1 MVLHPDVVKAAQDEL
16 DRVCGDRMP
25 DLGDWSDLRYIRGCI
40 KEALRWMPASPL
52 GIPHA
57 LIKNDEY
64 MGYRLPDGATVICNI
79 RAIHND
85 SERYSDPRLF
95 DPTRWAHDDQTAAE
109 SANNAHVSQR
119 DHFMF
124 GAGRRMCQGIH
135 IAERSLYLAVARLLW
150 AFDFAQSIDP
160 ITNVEV
166 PISDMDDLQGGM
178 FVMPR
183 PFRAKITPRD
193 ACKARL
199 VKEAWSEARTT
210 LLDEHL
216 QWKVPQAF
224 VQM

>member
-1 MVLHPDVVKAAQDEL
+1 
-16 DRVCGDRMP
+16 
-25 DLGDWSDLRYIRGCI
+25 
-40 KEALRWMPASPL
+40 
-52 GIPHA
+52 
-57 LIKNDEY
+57 
-64 MGYRLPDGATVICNI
+64 
-79 RAIHND
+79 
-85 SERYSDPRLF
+85 
-95 DPTRWAHDDQTAAE
+95 
-109 SANNAHVSQR
+109 
-119 DHFMF
+119 MF

-193 ACKARL
+193 ACKTRL
-199 VKEAWSEARTT
+199 VREAWSEARTT

-216 QWKVPQAF
+216 QWKVPQAS